1 MCAVC
6 IRSHDGGIPGKKAL
20 PLHAFVT
27 AKNVHSGWLGI
38 HDPTCV
44 PRTDG
49 RSWINYTKAEGGGGR
64 RRDGR
69 TRFRVSRSWASLFLL
84 PALSTYGEASSI
96 QGRGLV
102 DSWNRFS
109 LFVFMRFLYYRK
121 REDLSWNCNIRKV
134 EGKARRYFENPSSV
148 TLLYR
153 RCCYIRGL
161 LIVDLLPY

>member
-1 MCAVC
+1 MCIPVGLEFTIQPVC
-6 IRSHDGGIPGKKAL
+6 QGPMAEAELIILKR
-20 PLHAFVT
+20 
-27 AKNVHSGWLGI
+27 
-38 HDPTCV
+38 
-44 PRTDG
+44 RG
-49 RSWINYTKAEGGGGR
+49 RGGR

-109 LFVFMRFLYYRK
+109 VFVFLLFMRFLYYRK

-134 EGKARRYFENPSSV
+134 EGKARRYLENPSSV

>member
-1 MCAVC
+1 MCIPVGLEFTIQPVC
-6 IRSHDGGIPGKKAL
+6 QGPMAEAELIIPK
-20 PLHAFVT
+20 
-27 AKNVHSGWLGI
+27 
-38 HDPTCV
+38 
-44 PRTDG
+44 R
-49 RSWINYTKAEGGGGR
+49 RGGGGR

-134 EGKARRYFENPSSV
+134 EGKLVDILKTLRALRFFIEGVVIFED
-148 TLLYR
+148 Y
-153 RCCYIRGL
+153 
-161 LIVDLLPY
+161 